1 MAGESNWELERIL
14 LDIKADRAEPRHLPL
29 EFLKDITRD
38 FSDDLELGRGGF
50 GVVYKGVLK
59 NGEIVAVKRLKAA
72 LGIVDKQFE
81 NEAHLLRLKHENIVR
96 FLGHCSESRHVVV
109 KHEGRDCIA
118 ESQEKLLCLEYMP
131 NGSLDRHI
139 KDASSGLNWNERYKI
154 IKGICSGLHFLH
166 DENQTNTPV
175 IHTDLKPAN
184 ILLTSEMIPKITDF
198 GLSRLFGEQQ
208 TRTYTESRGTHGYM
222 AREFLLHGKITKKSD
237 IFSLGV
243 IVLEMITGNRDY
255 PWSNG
260 TTLPQDYVKHVRKFC
275 PHAWYIL

>member
-14 LDIKADRAEPRHLPL
+14 LDIKEDRAEPRHLPL

-59 NGEIVAVKRLKAA
+59 NGKIVAVKRLKAA

-81 NEAHLLRLKHENIVR
+81 NEAHLLRLKHENIIR
-96 FLGHCSESRHVVV
+96 FLGHCSESRQVVV

-208 TRTYTESRGTHGYM
+208 TRTYTESRGT
-222 AREFLLHGKITKKSD
+222 
-237 IFSLGV
+237 
-243 IVLEMITGNRDY
+243 
-255 PWSNG
+255 
-260 TTLPQDYVKHVRKFC
+260 Q
-275 PHAWYIL
+275 